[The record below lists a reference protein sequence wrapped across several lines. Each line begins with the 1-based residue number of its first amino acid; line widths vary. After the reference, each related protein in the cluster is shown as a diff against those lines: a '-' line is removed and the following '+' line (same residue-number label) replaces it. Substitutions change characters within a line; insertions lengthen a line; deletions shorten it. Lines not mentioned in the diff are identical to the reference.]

1 MTETQSPAPTPPA
14 GSQGV
19 QLGIGTL
26 IIIALIVSMCS
37 GSGEVKNLRSENAQI
52 RQQISEVNRKLDLLL
67 EKEAPVPAPAPDQ

>member
-14 GSQGV
+14 GSQSV

-67 EKEAPVPAPAPDQ
+67 EKEAPVPAPAPGQ